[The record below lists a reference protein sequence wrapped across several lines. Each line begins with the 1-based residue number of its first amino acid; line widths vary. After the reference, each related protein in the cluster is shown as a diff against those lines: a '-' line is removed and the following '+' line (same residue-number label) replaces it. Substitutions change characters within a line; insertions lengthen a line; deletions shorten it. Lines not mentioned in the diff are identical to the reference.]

1 MIADLCPS
9 CEKHMKW
16 IKKRG
21 KENTV
26 QCPLCKGIYRIIEE
40 RYN

>member
-1 MIADLCPS
+1 MIADLCPN

-16 IKKRG
+16 INKRNVKG
-21 KENTV
+21 NV
-26 QCPLCKGIYRIIEE
+26 QCPMCKQIYVIIEE